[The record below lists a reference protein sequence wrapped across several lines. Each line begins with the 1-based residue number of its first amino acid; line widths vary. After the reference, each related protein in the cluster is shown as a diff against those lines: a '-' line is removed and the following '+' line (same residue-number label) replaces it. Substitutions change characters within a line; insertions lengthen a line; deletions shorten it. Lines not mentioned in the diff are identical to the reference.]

1 MKQESHFRSAAFS
14 IVAVASI
21 STQPYADQAARWPT
35 SGQHILA
42 HYDETSIVVYQAYRP
57 SIGLYAIEH
66 QQLGGPDF
74 SLSRM
79 SWIKPNFF
87 WMMYRSGWGTKEGQ
101 EITLGLRISIAFFET
116 LLEQAVPSTYDASM
130 FRSDAEWKDA
140 LAASAVR
147 SQWDPDHAP
156 SGASLMRRALQLG
169 LRGTALEALAQQELL
184 EVIDLTAFVEAQRA
198 HAIGGNAQRLQ
209 SPTERVYVPRSL
221 NARQRVR
228 LTVGDALSRAT
239 GSAYD
244 PVDPGDDPDWLS
256 STP

>member
-1 MKQESHFRSAAFS
+1 LKPESHFRAAAFS

-21 STQPYADQAARWPT
+21 PTQPYADQVARWPT

-42 HYDETSIVVYQAYRP
+42 HYDETSIIVYQAYRP
-57 SIGLYAIEH
+57 SIGRYAIEH

-74 SLSRM
+74 SLDRM
-79 SWIKPNFF
+79 SWIKPNFL
-87 WMMYRSGWGTKEGQ
+87 WMMHRSGWGTKEGQ

-156 SGASLMRRALQLG
+156 SGASLKRRALQLG
-169 LRGTALEALAQQELL
+169 LRGTALEAFAQQELL
-184 EVIDLTAFVEAQRA
+184 EVIDLTAFVKAQRPN
-198 HAIGGNAQRLQ
+198 AIGGSSTQLL
-209 SPTERVYVPRSL
+209 SPAERVYVPRSV
-221 NARQRVR
+221 NARLRVR
-228 LTVGDALSRAT
+228 LTVVDALSRAT
-239 GSAYD
+239 GNVYD
-244 PVDPGDDPDWLS
+244 PDPSDDPDWLS